1 MIAIVDYGSGNIQAV
16 KNIYD
21 KLGIK
26 SYFAKVPE
34 DLSRANKIVL
44 PGVGSFDQAI
54 TELNDSGMREKLDE
68 LVLIKKIPVL
78 GVCVGMQIMAKK
90 SEEGVLAG
98 LGWIDG
104 TVHLFDENILK
115 IKPKLPHMG
124 WNSIEVNKKHS
135 ILEGVD
141 LEKGFYFLH
150 SYHFL
155 AKNLSDVLCHTYYG
169 AEFHSAI
176 NSRNIFGFQFHPE
189 KSHFNGIQIFKNFAE
204 LQHA

>member
-21 KLGIK
+21 RLNIK
-26 SYFAKVPE
+26 SYFATSP
-34 DLSRANKIVL
+34 DQLLDATKIVL
-44 PGVGSFDQAI
+44 PGVGSFDQAMAQL
-54 TELNDSGMREKLDE
+54 ESSGMKEKLDD
-68 LVLIKKIPVL
+68 LVLNKNIPIL
-78 GVCVGMQIMAKK
+78 GVCVGMQIMAKN

-98 LGWIDG
+98 LGWIDA
-104 TVHLFDENILK
+104 TVQLFDENILK

-135 ILEGVD
+135 ILDGVD
-141 LEKGFYFLH
+141 LGKGFYFLH
-150 SYHFL
+150 SYHLL
-155 AKNLSDVLCHTYYG
+155 AKNMNDVLCFTYYG
-169 AEFHSAI
+169 ARFHSAI